1 MKKRMISGIKPTG
14 ELTLGN
20 YIGAIKQFIQ
30 YQEEYELFVFLADLH
45 ALTLPIDANE
55 LRKNSEDIL
64 AIYLA
69 CGLDPNKVVIFKQ
82 SDIHEHAELGYI
94 MACNS
99 YMGELQR
106 MTQYKDKTQ
115 KMKNDSI
122 PTGIFIYPTLMAA
135 DILLYQADFVP
146 VGIDQKQHVELTRDL
161 VIRFNHH
168 YQKDVFV
175 LPAPVLPKQGAKITS
190 LSNPLKKMSKS
201 ESDKGTIYLLED
213 VQIARKKIM
222 SAVTDSENEIR
233 YDMENKPGISNLLTI
248 LSVLT
253 HQSIDDLQQKYQNVG
268 YGQFKKDVADVVCH
282 ELETLQQKVQEIKN
296 GHILESI
303 LKQGASKASSIASQT
318 LQQVYEVIGIK

>member
-1 MKKRMISGIKPTG
+1 MISGIKPTG

-115 KMKNDSI
+115 K
-122 PTGIFIYPTLMAA
+122 
-135 DILLYQADFVP
+135 
-146 VGIDQKQHVELTRDL
+146 
-161 VIRFNHH
+161 
-168 YQKDVFV
+168 
-175 LPAPVLPKQGAKITS
+175 
-190 LSNPLKKMSKS
+190 
-201 ESDKGTIYLLED
+201 
-213 VQIARKKIM
+213 
-222 SAVTDSENEIR
+222 NEKR
-233 YDMENKPGISNLLTI
+233 
-248 LSVLT
+248 
-253 HQSIDDLQQKYQNVG
+253 
-268 YGQFKKDVADVVCH
+268 
-282 ELETLQQKVQEIKN
+282 
-296 GHILESI
+296 
-303 LKQGASKASSIASQT
+303 
-318 LQQVYEVIGIK
+318 

>member
-1 MKKRMISGIKPTG
+1 MISGIKPTG

-30 YQEEYELFVFLADLH
+30 YQDEYELFVFLADLH

-168 YQKDVFV
+168 YQKDVFA

-268 YGQFKKDVADVVCH
+268 YGQFKKDVADVV
-282 ELETLQQKVQEIKN
+282 
-296 GHILESI
+296 
-303 LKQGASKASSIASQT
+303 
-318 LQQVYEVIGIK
+318 